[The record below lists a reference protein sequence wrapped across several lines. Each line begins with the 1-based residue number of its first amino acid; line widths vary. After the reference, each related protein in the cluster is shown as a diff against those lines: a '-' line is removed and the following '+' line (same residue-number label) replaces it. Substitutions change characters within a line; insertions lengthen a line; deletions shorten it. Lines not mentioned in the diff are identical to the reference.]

1 MLKEGY
7 LAKMNTYPKNEV
19 KIVVTRT
26 AKSVLAP
33 SWNLLNDYKDGLIDW
48 QEYERRFREEM
59 KNPESIKEMRKIK
72 KLAETSDVRLICY
85 EKNYPCHRFIL
96 IDLISSMETEK

>member
-7 LAKMNTYPKNEV
+7 LAKLKTYPKGEI

-33 SWNLLNDYKDGLIDW
+33 SWDLLNSYKDSLTDW
-48 QEYERRFREEM
+48 HEYERRFRREM
-59 KNPESIKEMRKIK
+59 ENPEAVKEMRRIK
-72 KLAETSDVRLICY
+72 ELAKTRDVRLICY

-96 IDLISSMETEK
+96 MDLINSMETKK

>member
-7 LAKMNTYPKNEV
+7 LAKIRTYPKNEI

-33 SWNLLNDYKDGLIDW
+33 SWDLLNDYKDKLIDW
-48 QEYERRFREEM
+48 QEYERRFRKEM
-59 KNPESIKEMRKIK
+59 KSPEAVKEMQRIKE
-72 KLAETSDVRLICY
+72 LAKTKDIRLICY

-96 IDLISSMETEK
+96 IDLINSVEIEK

>member
-7 LAKMNTYPKNEV
+7 LAKMKTYPKDEI

-26 AKSVLAP
+26 VKSVLAP
-33 SWNLLNDYKDGLIDW
+33 SRELLNDYRDGLIDW
-48 QEYERRFREEM
+48 QGYEGRFRKEM
-59 KNPESIKEMRKIK
+59 ESPEAIKEMRRIK
-72 KLAETSDVRLICY
+72 ELTKTRDVRLICY

-96 IDLISSMETEK
+96 MDLINSMEIGK